1 MIADGTWPAHI
12 KYKESLRLMNSPSI
26 VQQPFNDY
34 DDVVYVANITV
45 GKPQQQFVVILDTGS
60 ANFWIPDKTC
70 AGAGRSSDPCARKT
84 KFDSSASTTYKNDGR
99 KWSIY
104 YGSGSANGFLGMDTT
119 CFGGIG
125 TKQLCVV
132 NNTFGQAVHIAPFFE
147 YDAYDGIL
155 GMAFQSLAV
164 DHVMPPLIQAIS
176 QGLLDQPIFTVWLT
190 HVGLA
195 GNVPGGGRYTYGGLD
210 SDNCG
215 PVIAYVPLSSATYW
229 QFRMGGVSSGSYSS
243 GAGWEVI
250 SDTGTS
256 FIGAPLSIVTQ
267 LASVVGATF
276 DNQYSSYFINCQ
288 ASSPDIV
295 FTIGTQQYVV
305 KKENY
310 IIPFGSGR
318 CEFTFFAKT
327 GGGFGPT
334 WILGDTFIRQYC
346 NIHDIG
352 QTRIGFALALH

>member
-132 NNTFGQAVHIAPFFE
+132 NNTFGQA
-147 YDAYDGIL
+147 
-155 GMAFQSLAV
+155 
-164 DHVMPPLIQAIS
+164 AIS

-210 SDNCG
+210 TDNCG

-229 QFRMGGVSSGSYSS
+229 QFRMGGVLSGSYSS

-295 FTIGTQQYVV
+295 FTIGTQQYAV